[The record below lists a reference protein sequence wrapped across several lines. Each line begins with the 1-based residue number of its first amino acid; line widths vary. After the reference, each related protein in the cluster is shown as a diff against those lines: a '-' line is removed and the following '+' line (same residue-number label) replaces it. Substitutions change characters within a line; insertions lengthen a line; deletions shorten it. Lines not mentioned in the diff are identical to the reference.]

1 MERKKPLDAAGLRM
15 AALFCMLLDHLWYT
29 VLPGAEWM
37 HGLGR
42 LAFPIFAFQA
52 AEGYART
59 GNLRRYLLRLG
70 VLGLASEIPFNLMAS
85 GTVLDPARQNVIWT
99 LLLGVLALRA
109 AEQGRGW
116 ALAAAALAALAGELL
131 HADYGAVGVLTVCCF
146 GLLRD
151 SRSGQLAAML
161 ALHGV
166 LFWGS
171 VQALAVLALVPI
183 WLYNGRPGSR
193 WVRTVSYWFYPL
205 HMLALWALKL
215 TL

>member
-29 VLPGAEWM
+29 VLPGAGWM

-52 AEGYART
+52 AEGYACT

-70 VLGLASEIPFNLMAS
+70 MLGLVSEIPFNLMTS
-85 GTVLDPARQNVIWT
+85 GTVLDPMRQNVIWT

-109 AEQGRGW
+109 AEQGGGW
-116 ALAAAALAALAGELL
+116 ALAAAVLAALAGELL
-131 HADYGAVGVLTVCCF
+131 RTDYGAVGVLTVCCF

-151 SRSGQLAAML
+151 SRPGQLAAML
-161 ALHGV
+161 ALHGG

-183 WLYNGRPGSR
+183 FLYNGRPGSR

-215 TL
+215 TP

>member
-29 VLPGAEWM
+29 VLPGAGWM

-59 GNLRRYLLRLG
+59 GNLRRYLMRLG

-99 LLLGVLALRA
+99 LLLGVLALQA
-109 AEQGRGW
+109 AERGHGW
-116 ALAAAALAALAGELL
+116 ALAAAVLAALAGELL
-131 HADYGAVGVLTVCCF
+131 HTDYGAVGVLTVCCF

-151 SRSGQLAAML
+151 SRAEQLAAML
-161 ALHGV
+161 VLHGV
-166 LFWGS
+166 LFWGT
-171 VQALAVLALVPI
+171 VQMLAVLALVPI
-183 WLYNGRPGSR
+183 WLYNGRPGRR
-193 WVRTVSYWFYPL
+193 WVRAGSYWFYPL

-215 TL
+215 AL

>member
-1 MERKKPLDAAGLRM
+1 MERKKPLDAAGLRA
-15 AALFCMLLDHLWYT
+15 AALVCMLLDHLWYT
-29 VLPGAEWM
+29 VLPGAGWM

-52 AEGYART
+52 AEGYAHT
-59 GNLRRYLLRLG
+59 GDLRRYLVRLG
-70 VLGLASEIPFNLMAS
+70 VLGMASEIPFDLMAS
-85 GTVLDPARQNVIWT
+85 GTVLEPARQNVIWT

-109 AEQGRGW
+109 AERGRGW
-116 ALAAAALAALAGELL
+116 ALAAAALAAAAGELL
-131 HADYGAVGVLTVCCF
+131 HTDYGAVGVLTVVCF

-151 SRSGQLAAML
+151 NKPGQLAAML

-171 VQALAVLALVPI
+171 VQRLAVLALVPI
-183 WLYNGRPGSR
+183 WLYNGRPGRR

-205 HMLALWALKL
+205 HMLALYALKL
-215 TL
+215 AL